1 MIGSVYDYYLTTYAS
16 RPATKSDTHKK
27 SELRSVYNNIV
38 KISKKS
44 PLYKVSVS
52 ENIQKF
58 AIDLKENART
68 LSTDANNLFEKSLE
82 SAKSLKYV
90 SDNEN
95 VVQVKTLDNANDINT
110 NDTNAND
117 ININDTYANDININ
131 NTNANDININNA
143 NTNDININDTNIDST
158 VSSNADITNPD
169 SDSDNISDAKSV
181 NTAFASHYNIEV
193 LNLATPQVNTSD
205 YLNNDDLD
213 IPKGAHSFEV
223 NVGDSAYEF
232 RFNAAKDDTNKTVL
246 EKLSRLINRSNIG
259 LTSKMLY
266 SGNNSALEIT
276 SNATG
281 LGFTPEI
288 FSIAPG
294 ENSPYDKVVSKLG
307 LNNVSSYPTN
317 ANFLLNGM
325 EKTTSSNTFTI
336 GKSLEITLNGISKKG
351 QATSISLNDDL
362 DSVISSIND
371 MISSYNNLLDLSN
384 NSNEGS
390 DDAAI
395 LNKEIHKTTR
405 QYASNLENIGI
416 TINENGKMTFDEAL
430 FIQTANEDDLDKSL
444 ASLNSFRQAIVSR
457 ADDISINPMKYVDKV
472 MISYP
477 NPVHSFANPYMTSIY
492 TGMMFNGYI

>member
-44 PLYKVSVS
+44 PLYKVNVS

-82 SAKSLKYV
+82 SARNQKYV

-95 VVQVKTLDNANDINT
+95 VVQVKTLDNGSVNSDSEAGIDSDNT
-110 NDTNAND
+110 NTDD
-117 ININDTYANDININ
+117 INID
-131 NTNANDININNA
+131 
-143 NTNDININDTNIDST
+143 DTNTESA
-158 VSSNADITNPD
+158 VSSNAEITNPD
-169 SDSDNISDAKSV
+169 LESDNISDTKSV

-232 RFNAAKDDTNKTVL
+232 RFNAANDDTNKTVL

-288 FSIAPG
+288 FSIVPG

-336 GKSLEITLNGISKKG
+336 GKSLEITLNGISKEG

-362 DSVISSIND
+362 DSVISSVND

-390 DDAAI
+390 DDAAR
-395 LNKEIHKTTR
+395 LNKEIHKTAR

-416 TINENGKMTFDEAL
+416 TVNENDKLAFDEAL

-444 ASLNSFRQAIVSR
+444 ASLNSFKQAIVSR

>member
-82 SAKSLKYV
+82 SAKSQKYV

-131 NTNANDININNA
+131 NA
-143 NTNDININDTNIDST
+143 NTNDININDTKIDST

-169 SDSDNISDAKSV
+169 SDSDNISDTKSV

-281 LGFTPEI
+281 LGFTPKI

-416 TINENGKMTFDEAL
+416 TINDNGKMTFDEAL

>member
-82 SAKSLKYV
+82 SEKSQKYV
-90 SDNEN
+90 SDNED
-95 VVQVKTLDNANDINT
+95 VVQVKTLDNL
-110 NDTNAND
+110 
-117 ININDTYANDININ
+117 
-131 NTNANDININNA
+131 
-143 NTNDININDTNIDST
+143 
-158 VSSNADITNPD
+158 
-169 SDSDNISDAKSV
+169 SDAESV

-193 LNLATPQVNTSD
+193 LNLATPQINTSD

-223 NVGDSAYEF
+223 NVDDSAYEF
-232 RFNAAKDDTNKTVL
+232 RFNATNDDTNKTVL

-317 ANFLLNGM
+317 ANFLLNEM
-325 EKTTSSNTFTI
+325 EKTTPSNTFTI
-336 GKSLEITLNGISKKG
+336 GKSLEITLNSVSKEG

-362 DSVISSIND
+362 DSIISSIND

-390 DDAAI
+390 DDAVI
-395 LNKEIHKTTR
+395 LNKEILKTTR

-416 TINENGKMTFDEAL
+416 TVNENGKMTFDEAL
-430 FIQTANEDDLDKSL
+430 FIQTANEEDLDKSL

>member
-82 SAKSLKYV
+82 SAKSQKYV

-110 NDTNAND
+110 NDT
-117 ININDTYANDININ
+117 Y
-131 NTNANDININNA
+131 
-143 NTNDININDTNIDST
+143 TNDININDTNIDST

-169 SDSDNISDAKSV
+169 SDSDNISDTKSV

>member
-82 SAKSLKYV
+82 SEKSQKYV

-95 VVQVKTLDNANDINT
+95 VVQVKTLDTSNDINT

-117 ININDTYANDININ
+117 ININ
-131 NTNANDININNA
+131 NT
-143 NTNDININDTNIDST
+143 NTNDININDTNIDLT
-158 VSSNADITNPD
+158 VSSNTGITNPD
-169 SDSDNISDAKSV
+169 PDSDNISDTKSV

-193 LNLATPQVNTSD
+193 LNLATPQINTSD

-232 RFNAAKDDTNKTVL
+232 RFNATKDDTNKTVL

-416 TINENGKMTFDEAL
+416 TITENGKMTFDEAL

-457 ADDISINPMKYVDKV
+457 ADEISINPMKYVDKV

>member
-1 MIGSVYDYYLTTYAS
+1 
-16 RPATKSDTHKK
+16 
-27 SELRSVYNNIV
+27 
-38 KISKKS
+38 
-44 PLYKVSVS
+44 
-52 ENIQKF
+52 
-58 AIDLKENART
+58 
-68 LSTDANNLFEKSLE
+68 
-82 SAKSLKYV
+82 
-90 SDNEN
+90 
-95 VVQVKTLDNANDINT
+95 
-110 NDTNAND
+110 
-117 ININDTYANDININ
+117 
-131 NTNANDININNA
+131 
-143 NTNDININDTNIDST
+143 
-158 VSSNADITNPD
+158 
-169 SDSDNISDAKSV
+169 
-181 NTAFASHYNIEV
+181 
-193 LNLATPQVNTSD
+193 
-205 YLNNDDLD
+205 
-213 IPKGAHSFEV
+213 
-223 NVGDSAYEF
+223 
-232 RFNAAKDDTNKTVL
+232 
-246 EKLSRLINRSNIG
+246 
-259 LTSKMLY
+259 MLY

-288 FSIAPG
+288 FSIVPG

-336 GKSLEITLNGISKKG
+336 GKSLEITLNGVSKEG

-390 DDAAI
+390 DDAAR
-395 LNKEIHKTTR
+395 LNKEIHKTAR

-416 TINENGKMTFDEAL
+416 TVNENGKMSFDEAL

>member
-82 SAKSLKYV
+82 SEKSQKYV
-90 SDNEN
+90 SDNED
-95 VVQVKTLDNANDINT
+95 VVQVKTLDNL
-110 NDTNAND
+110 
-117 ININDTYANDININ
+117 
-131 NTNANDININNA
+131 
-143 NTNDININDTNIDST
+143 
-158 VSSNADITNPD
+158 
-169 SDSDNISDAKSV
+169 SDAESV

-193 LNLATPQVNTSD
+193 LNLATPQINTSD

-232 RFNAAKDDTNKTVL
+232 RFNATKDDTNKTVL

-266 SGNNSALEIT
+266 SSNNSALEIT

-477 NPVHSFANPYMTSIY
+477 NPIHSFANPYMTSIY

>member
-82 SAKSLKYV
+82 SEKSQKYV
-90 SDNEN
+90 SDNED
-95 VVQVKTLDNANDINT
+95 VVQVKTLDNL
-110 NDTNAND
+110 
-117 ININDTYANDININ
+117 
-131 NTNANDININNA
+131 
-143 NTNDININDTNIDST
+143 
-158 VSSNADITNPD
+158 
-169 SDSDNISDAKSV
+169 SDAESV

-193 LNLATPQVNTSD
+193 LNLATPQINTSD

-232 RFNAAKDDTNKTVL
+232 RFNATKDDTNKTVL

-362 DSVISSIND
+362 DSIISSIND

-390 DDAAI
+390 DDAVI
-395 LNKEIHKTTR
+395 LNKEILKTTR

-430 FIQTANEDDLDKSL
+430 FIQAANEDDLDKSL

-477 NPVHSFANPYMTSIY
+477 NPIHSFANPYMTSIY

>member
-82 SAKSLKYV
+82 SEKSQKYV

-95 VVQVKTLDNANDINT
+95 VVQVKTLDTSNDINT

-117 ININDTYANDININ
+117 ININ
-131 NTNANDININNA
+131 NT
-143 NTNDININDTNIDST
+143 NTNDININDTNIDLT
-158 VSSNADITNPD
+158 VSSNAGITNPD
-169 SDSDNISDAKSV
+169 PDSDNISDTKSV

-193 LNLATPQVNTSD
+193 LNLATPQINTSD

-232 RFNAAKDDTNKTVL
+232 RFNATKDDTNKTVL

-477 NPVHSFANPYMTSIY
+477 NPIHSFANPYMTSIY

>member
-82 SAKSLKYV
+82 SEKSQKYV

-95 VVQVKTLDNANDINT
+95 VVQVKTLDTSNDINT

-117 ININDTYANDININ
+117 ININ
-131 NTNANDININNA
+131 NT
-143 NTNDININDTNIDST
+143 NTNDININDTNIDLT
-158 VSSNADITNPD
+158 VSSNAGITNPD
-169 SDSDNISDAKSV
+169 PDSDNISDTKSV

-193 LNLATPQVNTSD
+193 LNLATPQINTSD

-232 RFNAAKDDTNKTVL
+232 RFNATKDDTNKTVL

-384 NSNEGS
+384 NSNEGI

-477 NPVHSFANPYMTSIY
+477 NPIHSFANPYMTSIY

>member
-68 LSTDANNLFEKSLE
+68 LSKDANNLFEKSLE
-82 SAKSLKYV
+82 SEKSQKYV

-95 VVQVKTLDNANDINT
+95 VVQVKTLDNT
-110 NDTNAND
+110 
-117 ININDTYANDININ
+117 
-131 NTNANDININNA
+131 

-169 SDSDNISDAKSV
+169 SDSDNISDTKSV

>member
-82 SAKSLKYV
+82 SEKSQKYV
-90 SDNEN
+90 SDNED
-95 VVQVKTLDNANDINT
+95 VVQVKTLDNL
-110 NDTNAND
+110 
-117 ININDTYANDININ
+117 
-131 NTNANDININNA
+131 
-143 NTNDININDTNIDST
+143 
-158 VSSNADITNPD
+158 
-169 SDSDNISDAKSV
+169 SDAESV

-193 LNLATPQVNTSD
+193 LNLATPQINTSD

-223 NVGDSAYEF
+223 NVDDSAYEF
-232 RFNAAKDDTNKTVL
+232 RFNATNDDTNKTVL

-325 EKTTSSNTFTI
+325 EKTTPSNTFTI
-336 GKSLEITLNGISKKG
+336 GKSLEITLNSVSKEG

-362 DSVISSIND
+362 DSIISSIND

-390 DDAAI
+390 DDAVI
-395 LNKEIHKTTR
+395 LNKEILKTTR

-416 TINENGKMTFDEAL
+416 TVNENGKMTFDEAL

>member
-82 SAKSLKYV
+82 SEKSQKYV

-95 VVQVKTLDNANDINT
+95 VVQVKTLDNSNDINT
-110 NDTNAND
+110 NDTN
-117 ININDTYANDININ
+117 
-131 NTNANDININNA
+131 
-143 NTNDININDTNIDST
+143 IDLT

-169 SDSDNISDAKSV
+169 PDSDNISDAKSV

-193 LNLATPQVNTSD
+193 LNLATPQINTSD

-232 RFNAAKDDTNKTVL
+232 RFNATKDDTNKTVL

>member
-82 SAKSLKYV
+82 SEKSQKYV

-95 VVQVKTLDNANDINT
+95 VVQVKTLDTSNDINT

-117 ININDTYANDININ
+117 ININ
-131 NTNANDININNA
+131 NT
-143 NTNDININDTNIDST
+143 NTNDININDTNIDLT
-158 VSSNADITNPD
+158 VSSNAGITNPD
-169 SDSDNISDAKSV
+169 PDSDNISDTKSV

-193 LNLATPQVNTSD
+193 LNLATPQINTSD

-232 RFNAAKDDTNKTVL
+232 RFNATKDDTNKTVL

>member
-82 SAKSLKYV
+82 SAKSQKYV

-95 VVQVKTLDNANDINT
+95 VVQVKTLDNANANDINT

-117 ININDTYANDININ
+117 
-131 NTNANDININNA
+131 INNA

-169 SDSDNISDAKSV
+169 SDSDNISDTKSV

-288 FSIAPG
+288 FSIVPG

>member
-82 SAKSLKYV
+82 SEKSQKYV

-95 VVQVKTLDNANDINT
+95 VVQVKTLDTSNDINT
-110 NDTNAND
+110 NDNN
-117 ININDTYANDININ
+117 ANDININ
-131 NTNANDININNA
+131 NT
-143 NTNDININDTNIDST
+143 NTNDININDTNIDLT

-169 SDSDNISDAKSV
+169 PDSDNISDAKSV

-193 LNLATPQVNTSD
+193 LNLATPQINTSD

-232 RFNAAKDDTNKTVL
+232 RFNATKDDTNKTVL

>member
-82 SAKSLKYV
+82 SEKSQKYV
-90 SDNEN
+90 SDNED
-95 VVQVKTLDNANDINT
+95 VVQVKTLDTSNDINT
-110 NDTNAND
+110 NDNN
-117 ININDTYANDININ
+117 ANDININ
-131 NTNANDININNA
+131 NT
-143 NTNDININDTNIDST
+143 NTNDININDTNIDLT
-158 VSSNADITNPD
+158 VSSNADITNPEP
-169 SDSDNISDAKSV
+169 DSDNISDAKSV

-193 LNLATPQVNTSD
+193 LNLATPQINTSD

-232 RFNAAKDDTNKTVL
+232 RFNATKDDTNKTVL

>member
-82 SAKSLKYV
+82 SAKSQKYV

-117 ININDTYANDININ
+117 ININDT
-131 NTNANDININNA
+131 
-143 NTNDININDTNIDST
+143 NIDST

-169 SDSDNISDAKSV
+169 SDSDNISDTKSV

-444 ASLNSFRQAIVSR
+444 ASLNSFKQAIVSR

>member
-82 SAKSLKYV
+82 SEKSQKYV
-90 SDNEN
+90 SDNED
-95 VVQVKTLDNANDINT
+95 VVQVKTLDTSNDINT

-117 ININDTYANDININ
+117 ININ
-131 NTNANDININNA
+131 NT
-143 NTNDININDTNIDST
+143 NTNDININDTNIDLT

-169 SDSDNISDAKSV
+169 PDSDNISDTKSV

-193 LNLATPQVNTSD
+193 LNLATPQINTSD

-232 RFNAAKDDTNKTVL
+232 RFNATKDDTNKTVL

-416 TINENGKMTFDEAL
+416 TINENGKMTVDEAL

-477 NPVHSFANPYMTSIY
+477 NPIHSFANPYMTSIY

>member
-82 SAKSLKYV
+82 SEKSQKYV

-95 VVQVKTLDNANDINT
+95 VVQVKTLDTSNDINT

-117 ININDTYANDININ
+117 ININ
-131 NTNANDININNA
+131 NT
-143 NTNDININDTNIDST
+143 NTNDININDTNIDLT
-158 VSSNADITNPD
+158 VSSNAGITNPD
-169 SDSDNISDAKSV
+169 PDSDNISDTKSV

-193 LNLATPQVNTSD
+193 LNLATPQINTSD

-317 ANFLLNGM
+317 ANFLLNGI

-416 TINENGKMTFDEAL
+416 TINDNGKMTFDEAL

>member
-82 SAKSLKYV
+82 SEKSQKYV

-95 VVQVKTLDNANDINT
+95 VVQVKTLDTSNDINT
-110 NDTNAND
+110 NDNN
-117 ININDTYANDININ
+117 ANDININ
-131 NTNANDININNA
+131 NT
-143 NTNDININDTNIDST
+143 NTNDININDTNIDLT

-169 SDSDNISDAKSV
+169 PDSDNISDTKSV

-193 LNLATPQVNTSD
+193 LNLATPQINTSD

-232 RFNAAKDDTNKTVL
+232 RFNATKDDTNKTVL

-294 ENSPYDKVVSKLG
+294 ENSPYNKVVSKLG

>member
-82 SAKSLKYV
+82 SEKSQKYV
-90 SDNEN
+90 SDNED

-117 ININDTYANDININ
+117 ININ
-131 NTNANDININNA
+131 NT
-143 NTNDININDTNIDST
+143 NTNDININDTNIDLT
-158 VSSNADITNPD
+158 VSSNADITNPEP
-169 SDSDNISDAKSV
+169 DSDNISDAKSV

-193 LNLATPQVNTSD
+193 LNLATPQINTSD

>member
-82 SAKSLKYV
+82 SEKSQKYV
-90 SDNEN
+90 SDNED
-95 VVQVKTLDNANDINT
+95 VVQVKTLDTSNDINT

-117 ININDTYANDININ
+117 ININ
-131 NTNANDININNA
+131 NT
-143 NTNDININDTNIDST
+143 NTNDININDTNIDLT

-169 SDSDNISDAKSV
+169 PDSDNISDTKLV

-193 LNLATPQVNTSD
+193 LNLATPQINTSD

-232 RFNAAKDDTNKTVL
+232 RFNATKDDTNKTVL

-477 NPVHSFANPYMTSIY
+477 NPIHSFANPYMTSIY

>member
-82 SAKSLKYV
+82 SEKSQKYV

-95 VVQVKTLDNANDINT
+95 VVQVKTLDTSNDINT

-117 ININDTYANDININ
+117 ININN
-131 NTNANDININNA
+131 N
-143 NTNDININDTNIDST
+143 NTNDININDTNIDLT
-158 VSSNADITNPD
+158 VSSNAGITNPD
-169 SDSDNISDAKSV
+169 PDSDNISDTKSV

-193 LNLATPQVNTSD
+193 LNLATPQINTSD

-232 RFNAAKDDTNKTVL
+232 RFNATKDDTNKTVL

-477 NPVHSFANPYMTSIY
+477 NPIHSFANPYMTSIY

>member
-68 LSTDANNLFEKSLE
+68 LSTDTNNLFEKSLE
-82 SAKSLKYV
+82 SEKSQKYV

-95 VVQVKTLDNANDINT
+95 VVQVKTLDTSNDINT
-110 NDTNAND
+110 NDNN
-117 ININDTYANDININ
+117 ANDININ
-131 NTNANDININNA
+131 NT
-143 NTNDININDTNIDST
+143 NTNDININDTNIDLT

-169 SDSDNISDAKSV
+169 SDSDNISDTKSV

-193 LNLATPQVNTSD
+193 LNLATPQINTSD

-232 RFNAAKDDTNKTVL
+232 RFNATKDDTNKTVL

>member
-82 SAKSLKYV
+82 SEKSQKYV
-90 SDNEN
+90 SDNED
-95 VVQVKTLDNANDINT
+95 VVQVKTLDNL
-110 NDTNAND
+110 
-117 ININDTYANDININ
+117 
-131 NTNANDININNA
+131 
-143 NTNDININDTNIDST
+143 
-158 VSSNADITNPD
+158 
-169 SDSDNISDAKSV
+169 SDAESV

-193 LNLATPQVNTSD
+193 LNLATPQINTSD

-223 NVGDSAYEF
+223 NVDDSAYEF
-232 RFNAAKDDTNKTVL
+232 RFNANNDDTNKTVL

-325 EKTTSSNTFTI
+325 EKTTPSNTFTI
-336 GKSLEITLNGISKKG
+336 GKSLEITLNSVSKEG

-362 DSVISSIND
+362 DSIISSIND

-395 LNKEIHKTTR
+395 LNKEILKTTR

-416 TINENGKMTFDEAL
+416 TVNENGKMTFDEAL
-430 FIQTANEDDLDKSL
+430 FIQTANEEDLDKSL

>member
-82 SAKSLKYV
+82 SEKSQKYV
-90 SDNEN
+90 SDNED
-95 VVQVKTLDNANDINT
+95 VVQVKTLDTSNNINT

-117 ININDTYANDININ
+117 ININ
-131 NTNANDININNA
+131 NT
-143 NTNDININDTNIDST
+143 NTNDININDTNIDLT

-169 SDSDNISDAKSV
+169 PDSDNISDTKSV

-193 LNLATPQVNTSD
+193 LNLATPQINTSD

-232 RFNAAKDDTNKTVL
+232 RFNATKDDTNKTVL

>member
-82 SAKSLKYV
+82 SEKSQKYV

-95 VVQVKTLDNANDINT
+95 VVQVKTLDTSNDINT

-117 ININDTYANDININ
+117 ININ
-131 NTNANDININNA
+131 NT
-143 NTNDININDTNIDST
+143 NTNDININDTNIDLT
-158 VSSNADITNPD
+158 VSSNAGITNPD
-169 SDSDNISDAKSV
+169 PDSDNISDTKSV

-193 LNLATPQVNTSD
+193 LNLATPQINTSD

-232 RFNAAKDDTNKTVL
+232 RFNATKDDTNKTVL

-371 MISSYNNLLDLSN
+371 MISRYNNLLDLSN

-477 NPVHSFANPYMTSIY
+477 NPIHSFANPYMTSIY

>member
-82 SAKSLKYV
+82 SEKSQKYV
-90 SDNEN
+90 SDNED
-95 VVQVKTLDNANDINT
+95 VVQVKTLDNSNDINT

-117 ININDTYANDININ
+117 INTN
-131 NTNANDININNA
+131 NT
-143 NTNDININDTNIDST
+143 NTNDININDTNIYLT

-169 SDSDNISDAKSV
+169 PDSDNISDTKSV

-193 LNLATPQVNTSD
+193 LNLATPQINTSD

-232 RFNAAKDDTNKTVL
+232 RFNATKDDTNKTVL

-477 NPVHSFANPYMTSIY
+477 NPIHSFANPYMTSIY

>member
-82 SAKSLKYV
+82 SEKSQKYV
-90 SDNEN
+90 SDNED
-95 VVQVKTLDNANDINT
+95 VVQVKTLDNSNDINT

-117 ININDTYANDININ
+117 ININ
-131 NTNANDININNA
+131 NT
-143 NTNDININDTNIDST
+143 NTNDININDTNIDLT
-158 VSSNADITNPD
+158 VSSNAGITNPD
-169 SDSDNISDAKSV
+169 PDSDNISDTKSV

-193 LNLATPQVNTSD
+193 LNLATPQINTSD

-232 RFNAAKDDTNKTVL
+232 RFNATKDDTNKTVL

>member
-82 SAKSLKYV
+82 SEKSQKYV

-95 VVQVKTLDNANDINT
+95 VVQVKTLDTSNAINT

-117 ININDTYANDININ
+117 ININ
-131 NTNANDININNA
+131 NT
-143 NTNDININDTNIDST
+143 NTNDININDTNIDLT

-169 SDSDNISDAKSV
+169 PDSDNISDTKSV

-193 LNLATPQVNTSD
+193 LNLATPQINTSD

-232 RFNAAKDDTNKTVL
+232 RFNATKDDTNKTVL

-444 ASLNSFRQAIVSR
+444 ASLNSFRQAIVLR

>member
-82 SAKSLKYV
+82 SEKSQKYV
-90 SDNEN
+90 SDNED
-95 VVQVKTLDNANDINT
+95 VVQVKTLDNL
-110 NDTNAND
+110 
-117 ININDTYANDININ
+117 
-131 NTNANDININNA
+131 
-143 NTNDININDTNIDST
+143 
-158 VSSNADITNPD
+158 
-169 SDSDNISDAKSV
+169 SDAESV

-193 LNLATPQVNTSD
+193 LNLATPQINTSD

-223 NVGDSAYEF
+223 NVDDSAYEF
-232 RFNAAKDDTNKTVL
+232 RFNATNDDTNKTVL

-325 EKTTSSNTFTI
+325 EKTTPSNTFTI
-336 GKSLEITLNGISKKG
+336 GKSLEITLNSVSKEG

-362 DSVISSIND
+362 DSIISSIND

-390 DDAAI
+390 DDAVI
-395 LNKEIHKTTR
+395 LNKEILKTTR

-416 TINENGKMTFDEAL
+416 TVNENGKMTFDEAL
-430 FIQTANEDDLDKSL
+430 FIQTANEEDLDKSL

>member
-82 SAKSLKYV
+82 SEKSQKYV

-95 VVQVKTLDNANDINT
+95 VVQVKTLDTSNDINT

-117 ININDTYANDININ
+117 ININ
-131 NTNANDININNA
+131 NT
-143 NTNDININDTNIDST
+143 NTNDININDTNIDLT

-169 SDSDNISDAKSV
+169 PDSDNISDTKSF

-193 LNLATPQVNTSD
+193 LNLATPQINTSD

-232 RFNAAKDDTNKTVL
+232 RFNATKDDTNKTVL

>member
-44 PLYKVSVS
+44 PLYKVGVS

-82 SAKSLKYV
+82 SEKSQKYV
-90 SDNEN
+90 SDNED
-95 VVQVKTLDNANDINT
+95 VVQVKTLDTSNDINT

-117 ININDTYANDININ
+117 ININ
-131 NTNANDININNA
+131 NT
-143 NTNDININDTNIDST
+143 NTNDININDTNIDLT

-169 SDSDNISDAKSV
+169 PDSDNISDTKSV

-193 LNLATPQVNTSD
+193 LNLATPQINTSD

-232 RFNAAKDDTNKTVL
+232 RFNATKDDTNKTVL

-477 NPVHSFANPYMTSIY
+477 NPIHSFANPYMTSIY

>member
-82 SAKSLKYV
+82 SAKSQKYV

-110 NDTNAND
+110 NDT
-117 ININDTYANDININ
+117 
-131 NTNANDININNA
+131 

-457 ADDISINPMKYVDKV
+457 ADDISINPMKYVYKV

>member
-82 SAKSLKYV
+82 SEKSQKYV
-90 SDNEN
+90 SDNED
-95 VVQVKTLDNANDINT
+95 VVQVKTLDNL
-110 NDTNAND
+110 
-117 ININDTYANDININ
+117 
-131 NTNANDININNA
+131 
-143 NTNDININDTNIDST
+143 
-158 VSSNADITNPD
+158 
-169 SDSDNISDAKSV
+169 SDAESV

-193 LNLATPQVNTSD
+193 LNLATPQINTSD

-232 RFNAAKDDTNKTVL
+232 RFNATKDDTNKTVL

-266 SGNNSALEIT
+266 SSNNSALEIT

>member
-82 SAKSLKYV
+82 SEKSQKYV
-90 SDNEN
+90 SDNED
-95 VVQVKTLDNANDINT
+95 VVQVKTFDTSNDINT
-110 NDTNAND
+110 NDTNANV
-117 ININDTYANDININ
+117 ININ
-131 NTNANDININNA
+131 NTN
-143 NTNDININDTNIDST
+143 TNDINVNDTNIDLT

-169 SDSDNISDAKSV
+169 PDSDNISDTKSV

-193 LNLATPQVNTSD
+193 LNLATPQINTSD

-232 RFNAAKDDTNKTVL
+232 RFNATKDDTNKTVL

-477 NPVHSFANPYMTSIY
+477 NPIHSFANPYMTSIY